1 MLDLYVDHLYILM
14 QFLNILRARVPRRE
28 PLLVHIELPG
38 VHPLPA
44 VTLRVVKVIFLQ
56 VKLDAP

>member
-1 MLDLYVDHLYILM
+1 MLNLHVYHLDILM
-14 QFLNILRARVPRRE
+14 QLLNILRARVPRSK
-28 PLLVHIELPG
+28 PLLVHIELSG

-44 VTLRVVKVIFLQ
+44 VALRVVKVIFLK